1 MSNMHEIK
9 ERIKSVSDI
18 KKITNAMYLISSSKL
33 KKARKDLDA
42 TKPYFEK
49 LLYAMRSIL
58 SRVPEEADELV
69 FFDERPN
76 IPPEKRSQLIIVI
89 TSDKGMCG
97 AYNHN
102 VIQKAESMISDT
114 GMNLLSVMGQS
125 GRMYFRKLDK
135 RENVILDKN
144 FFYTSQNPTLYRA
157 RSIAEEVMDC
167 FQKGK
172 ADDVYIVYT
181 NMNSSSE
188 YEVRVQQILPL
199 DASHFVKS
207 GNDITRHHEAE
218 FYPDIKAVMRHL
230 IPNFMKGLIYGAMVE
245 SFCSEQQARMS
256 AMDSATASA
265 KDMLHTLSLQYNR
278 ARQAAITQEITEI
291 CSGSE
296 AQNSGGNF

>member
-1 MSNMHEIK
+1 MANMHEIK

-42 TKPYFEK
+42 TEPYFYK

-58 SRVPEEADELV
+58 SRTPEEAEELE
-69 FFDERPN
+69 FFDERLH
-76 IPPEKRSQLIIVI
+76 IPPEKRKQLLIVI
-89 TSDKGMCG
+89 TADKGMCG

-102 VIQKAESMISDT
+102 VIQKAESMISET
-114 GMNLLSVMGQS
+114 GMNYISVMGQV
-125 GRMYFRKLDK
+125 GRMYFQRLDK
-135 RENVILDKN
+135 KDNITLDKS
-144 FFYTSQNPTLYRA
+144 FFYTTQNPTLYRA
-157 RSIAEEVMDC
+157 KSIANEILTR
-167 FQKGK
+167 FQKGEV
-172 ADDVYIVYT
+172 DDVYVVYT
-181 NMNSSSE
+181 DMQKSSE
-188 YEVRVQQILPL
+188 YEVRALQVLPM
-199 DASHFVKS
+199 DVTHFVKS
-207 GNDITRHHEAE
+207 DKDITKHHEAE
-218 FYPDIKAVMRHL
+218 FYPDIEGVMRHL
-230 IPNFMKGLIYGAMVE
+230 IPNFMKGVIYGTMVE

-256 AMDSATASA
+256 AMDSATTSA